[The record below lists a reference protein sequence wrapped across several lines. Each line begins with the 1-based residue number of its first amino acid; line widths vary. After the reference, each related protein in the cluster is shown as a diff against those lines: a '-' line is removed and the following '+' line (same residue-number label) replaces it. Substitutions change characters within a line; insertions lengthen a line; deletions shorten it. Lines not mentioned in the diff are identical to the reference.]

1 MAKRTQPTAVINA
14 APPALDPQL
23 LRRVVIERVTPAVDD
38 GEFPIKR
45 TPGEPVEVE
54 ADIFADGHDTLAAA
68 LLWRTQGERA
78 WNETPMTPVVN
89 DRWRARFEIAET
101 APYEYTIEA
110 WIDRFESWRA
120 ALSKK
125 VGAGQDVASELI
137 EGAALVR
144 DAAGRARDADRKRL
158 TESAAALEDAS
169 ADAATR
175 VPAALADDL
184 KALMARYEDRS
195 RATRAERV
203 YAVMVERERAR
214 FGAWYEMFPRSAGAD
229 PTRSA
234 TFKEA
239 AARLPY
245 VAAMGFDV
253 LYLPPVHPI
262 GRSFRKGPN
271 NSLTAEAADPGSPW
285 AIGAAEGGHKAIE
298 PGLGTLED
306 FDRFVD
312 AAKRQGLEIALD
324 IAFQASPDHPY
335 VKEHPSWFRHRPD
348 GTIKYAENP
357 PKKYQDIYAFDF
369 ESEDWAP
376 LWQELESVIEFWASH
391 GVKVFRVDNPH
402 T

>member
-78 WNETPMTPVVN
+78 WNETPMAPVVN

-158 TESAAALEDAS
+158 PESAAALEDAS

-214 FGAWYEMFPRSAGAD
+214 FGAWNEMFPRSAGAD

-271 NSLTAEAADPGSPW
+271 NSLTAEAGDPGSPW

-306 FDRFVD
+306 FDRFVA

-335 VKEHPSWFRHRPD
+335 LKEHPSWFRHRPD

-357 PKKYQDIYAFDF
+357 PKKYQDI
-369 ESEDWAP
+369 
-376 LWQELESVIEFWASH
+376 
-391 GVKVFRVDNPH
+391 
-402 T
+402 